1 MIQLK
6 TEKELLVV
14 GALLL
19 KTTCVKVCFEFL
31 NFSSVFNSELTKYL
45 DTPEFNEMCV
55 HVDPISYRKNLSMP
69 KMIVHS
75 AGDEFFLPTDI
86 KYFYDK
92 LPGDMY
98 LRMLPN
104 AEHEMILQRLFIIIL
119 K

>member
-1 MIQLK
+1 
-6 TEKELLVV
+6 
-14 GALLL
+14 
-19 KTTCVKVCFEFL
+19 
-31 NFSSVFNSELTKYL
+31 
-45 DTPEFNEMCV
+45 MCV
-55 HVDPISYRKNLSMP
+55 HVDPISYRQNLSMP

-104 AEHEMILQRLFIIIL
+104 AEHEMILQRLVIIL
-119 K
+119 L